1 MDTNNDEEVILNTQ
15 EETVEL
21 YPTEST
27 EEDSEQIDWKAEALK
42 LKAEADKAREIAEN
56 QKVRAERAESKA
68 KSVKTAPQAKS
79 ELSTIDIIAL
89 TKANIETDDIE
100 EVLDYAKFKGISVSE
115 ALKSTVVKA
124 TLSERAEQRNV
135 SMATNTGGSKRGVA
149 RVSDDA
155 LMQSASK
162 GNLPE
167 SDADIDRLMKAMM
180 TRKN

>member
-1 MDTNNDEEVILNTQ
+1 MESNNDEEVILNTQ

-21 YPTEST
+21 YPTEGT

-89 TKANIETDDIE
+89 TKANI
-100 EVLDYAKFKGISVSE
+100 
-115 ALKSTVVKA
+115 
-124 TLSERAEQRNV
+124 
-135 SMATNTGGSKRGVA
+135 
-149 RVSDDA
+149 
-155 LMQSASK
+155 
-162 GNLPE
+162 
-167 SDADIDRLMKAMM
+167 
-180 TRKN
+180 